1 MASGARA
8 KNVQG
13 ECVML
18 AAEVPAEDFTYG
30 LITPVFA
37 FLMAVVGSAL
47 GLRCTTRAL
56 SSERS
61 RRPGWLAL
69 GALSIGTGIFT
80 MHFIAMM
87 GFTVPSMNLT
97 YDLGITYASL
107 AVAVGVV
114 GIGVFLVG
122 YAPRSNLTLAAA
134 GVVTGLGVAAMH
146 YMGMAGMDMAGVMR
160 FDTVTVGVSVAIA
173 VVAATAALWFA
184 VNVSGFAASLGASAI
199 MGVAVTGMHYAG
211 MAAVSVHTHGA
222 AATGSGHAQVEILM
236 PALVVPIV
244 VLVFVGLFVG
254 LDPMTVQDIHERM
267 NEEGRGGKGP
277 RQVAQP
283 EPRATG
289 AGPGAVR

>member
-1 MASGARA
+1 
-8 KNVQG
+8 
-13 ECVML
+13 ML
-18 AAEVPAEDFTYG
+18 AAEVSTEDFTYG

-56 SSERS
+56 SSDRN

-69 GALSIGTGIFT
+69 GALAMGTGIFT

-87 GFTVPSMNLT
+87 GFTVPSMSLS

-122 YAPRSNLTLAAA
+122 YAPRSNLTLAAG

-146 YMGMAGMDMAGVMR
+146 YLGMAGMDMAGVMR
-160 FDTVTVGVSVAIA
+160 YDPVTVGISVAIA
-173 VVAATAALWFA
+173 VVAATVALWFA
-184 VNVSGFAASLGASAI
+184 VNVNGFAASLGASVI

-222 AATGSGHAQVEILM
+222 AASGGGHAQVEILM

-244 VLVFVGLFVG
+244 ALVFVGLFVG
-254 LDPMTVQDIHERM
+254 LDPMTVQDIHEGM
-267 NEEGRGGKGP
+267 NRGDQGGEGSQPQAQARP
-277 RQVAQP
+277 RP
-283 EPRATG
+283 TG
-289 AGPGAVR
+289 TGPGAVR